1 MDARLIDRDPWK
13 TEEASFPYDG
23 SPAERLRF
31 CLNYAVLAPSIHNTQ
46 PWTFRDCDDC
56 VEIYTDKS
64 RSLPVV
70 DPDDRQLT
78 ISCGAALMNLQVA
91 LHHFGHETSVQ
102 YLPDPN
108 QPEFLARVRL
118 GRTRAPDYQD
128 ESLFRAIRRR
138 RTTRLPFFRRRI
150 PRALQRRLIWLA
162 SEYNCWLYFLETPYE
177 RERVAELVTEG
188 DRRQLSDPAFR
199 QELASWIHPRGG
211 DRHDGMSAYAFGLNA
226 LYDFSTPLLATAV
239 RTFDIGR
246 GQAARDRDLLDASPV
261 LVTLGTGADGPIE
274 WVHSGQAMEQML
286 LRAAAEDVT
295 ASYLNQVCEI
305 SDLREDLR
313 KITGRNGPPQL
324 VMRLGYAEQRQP
336 SPRRPVSDV
345 LFGHNES

>member
-1 MDARLIDRDPWK
+1 
-13 TEEASFPYDG
+13 
-23 SPAERLRF
+23 
-31 CLNYAVLAPSIHNTQ
+31 
-46 PWTFRDCDDC
+46 
-56 VEIYTDKS
+56 
-64 RSLPVV
+64 
-70 DPDDRQLT
+70 
-78 ISCGAALMNLQVA
+78 
-91 LHHFGHETSVQ
+91 
-102 YLPDPN
+102 
-108 QPEFLARVRL
+108 
-118 GRTRAPDYQD
+118 
-128 ESLFRAIRRR
+128 
-138 RTTRLPFFRRRI
+138 
-150 PRALQRRLIWLA
+150 
-162 SEYNCWLYFLETPYE
+162 
-177 RERVAELVTEG
+177 
-188 DRRQLSDPAFR
+188 
-199 QELASWIHPRGG
+199 
-211 DRHDGMSAYAFGLNA
+211 

-246 GQAARDRDLLDASPV
+246 GKAARDRDLLDASPV

-274 WVHSGQAMEQML
+274 WVYSGQAMEQML